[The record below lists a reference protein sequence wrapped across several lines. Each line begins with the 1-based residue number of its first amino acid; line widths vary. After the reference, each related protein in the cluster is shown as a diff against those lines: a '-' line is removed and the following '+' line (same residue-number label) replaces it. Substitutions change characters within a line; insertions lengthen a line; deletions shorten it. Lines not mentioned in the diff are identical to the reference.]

1 MLERDEN
8 SMNSEYFP
16 LYPFPTEREKERGG
30 GWGVKCLDFCESFTQ
45 NSIRIQ

>member
-8 SMNSEYFP
+8 SMNSEYSP
-16 LYPFPTEREKERGG
+16 YTLSLQRERKREERG
-30 GWGVKCLDFCESFTQ
+30 GVKCLDFCESFYQ

>member
-8 SMNSEYFP
+8 SMNSEYSP
-16 LYPFPTEREKERGG
+16 YTLSLQRERKREERGG
-30 GWGVKCLDFCESFTQ
+30 GVKCLDFCESFTQ

>member
-8 SMNSEYFP
+8 SMNSEYSP
-16 LYPFPTEREKERGG
+16 YTLSLQREKERGEG
-30 GWGVKCLDFCESFTQ
+30 GVKCLDFCESFTQ